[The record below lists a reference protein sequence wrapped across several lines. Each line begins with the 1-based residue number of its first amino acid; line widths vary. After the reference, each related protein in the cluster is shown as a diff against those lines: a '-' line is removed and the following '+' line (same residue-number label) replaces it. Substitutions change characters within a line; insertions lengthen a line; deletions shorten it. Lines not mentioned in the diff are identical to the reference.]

1 MSFNIFRTDVFSKH
15 LKQLA
20 KKYPSLKNDYSSFL
34 TSLEND
40 PLQGVS
46 LGRNCYK
53 VRFKINSKNTGK
65 SGGGRIITYIRIEE
79 KRIVLLD
86 VYDKTDRSTISDKE
100 LSILLKH
107 ID

>member
-1 MSFNIFRTDVFSKH
+1 MSFNILRTDIFTKH

-20 KKYPSLKNDYSSFL
+20 KKYPSLKNDFSSFL

-40 PLQGVS
+40 PLQGIS
-46 LGRNCYK
+46 LGKNCYK
-53 VRFKINSKNTGK
+53 VRLKINSKNTGK
-65 SGGGRIITYIRIEE
+65 SGGGRIITYVRIEQM
-79 KRIVLLD
+79 RIVLLD
-86 VYDKTDRSTISDKE
+86 VYDKADRTTISDKE

>member
-15 LKQLA
+15 LKQLS

-53 VRFKINSKNTGK
+53 VRFKINSKNAGK
-65 SGGGRIITYIRIEE
+65 SGGGRIITFMRIDE

-86 VYDKTDRSTISDKE
+86 VYDKADRSTISDKE